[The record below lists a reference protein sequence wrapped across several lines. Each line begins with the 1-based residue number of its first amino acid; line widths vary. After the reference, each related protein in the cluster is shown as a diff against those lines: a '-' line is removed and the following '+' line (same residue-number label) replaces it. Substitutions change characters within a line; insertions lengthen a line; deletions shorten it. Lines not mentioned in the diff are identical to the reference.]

1 MDMDEDYA
9 ASADDPAAAF
19 EALRAEVAGVRADL
33 RGLSGPVPDYS
44 ATLEQIFL
52 RLDAIEAHPAIRA
65 TPQAYAAEMR
75 AAVQG
80 VKNVSKEAFDAAIQQ
95 MKGAAADIERLAG
108 LVRNRRRQTV
118 WLVSTGALSAVV
130 GVALWLVCSGPVARA
145 LPAGLAVPETMAAA
159 TMGMDRWHAG
169 QRLLQSVN
177 PNRWQATVDADT
189 LVLANAEAVA
199 ACRQK
204 AAQTGKVQ
212 RCVITVA
219 PKPVNGP

>member
-1 MDMDEDYA
+1 MDMEEDYA
-9 ASADDPAAAF
+9 APADDAAAAF
-19 EALRAEVAGVRADL
+19 EALTREVAGVRADL
-33 RGLSGPVPDYS
+33 QGLSGPGPDYS

-52 RLDAIEAHPAIRA
+52 RLDAIEAHPAMRA

-75 AAVQG
+75 AAVEG
-80 VKNVSKEAFDAAIQQ
+80 VKNVSQRVFDDAGRQ
-95 MKGAAADIERLAG
+95 MRDSAADIKQLAG

-130 GVALWLVCSGPVARA
+130 GMAMWLVCSGPVARV
-145 LPAGLAVPETMAAA
+145 LPAGWAVPEQMAAA
-159 TMGMDRWHAG
+159 TMGLDRWHAG

-177 PNRWQATVDADT
+177 PDRWRTTVDADT
-189 LVLANAEAVA
+189 LVRANADAVA

-204 AAQTGKVQ
+204 AMQTGKAQ

-219 PKPVNGP
+219 PPGR

>member
-9 ASADDPAAAF
+9 AQGDPAAAF

-33 RGLSGPVPDYS
+33 RGLSGPGPDYS

-52 RLDAIEAHPAIRA
+52 RLDAIEAHPSLRRPPENY
-65 TPQAYAAEMR
+65 TRDMR
-75 AAVQG
+75 DAVEGVRDLSQKGFNAAVQ
-80 VKNVSKEAFDAAIQQ
+80 Q
-95 MKGAAADIERLAG
+95 MKAAAASIENLAG
-108 LVRNRRRQTV
+108 NVRDRQRQTV

-130 GVALWLVCSGPVARA
+130 GVALWLVCSGPIARA
-145 LPAGLAVPETMAAA
+145 LPAGLAVPEKMAAA
-159 TMGMDRWHAG
+159 TMGLDRWHAG

-177 PNRWQATVDADT
+177 PDRWRTTVDADT
-189 LVLANAEAVA
+189 LVRANADAVA

-204 AAQTGKVQ
+204 AMQTGKAQ

-219 PKPVNGP
+219 PLPVNGG